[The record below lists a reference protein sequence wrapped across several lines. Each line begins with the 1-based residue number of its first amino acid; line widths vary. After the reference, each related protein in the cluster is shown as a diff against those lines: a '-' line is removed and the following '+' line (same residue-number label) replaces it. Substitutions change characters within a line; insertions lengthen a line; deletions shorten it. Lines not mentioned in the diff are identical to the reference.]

1 MSKCRGNQANRI
13 PALAVI
19 ALAGAAL
26 HRLIPSLDVDA
37 TPRQCTTL
45 MLNIMLPGLNIKVI
59 YRSSPG
65 SHLWQIPVAM
75 LVGAVAC
82 VCAAALVFSLL
93 SLDRNQSDL
102 VPCSV

>member
-1 MSKCRGNQANRI
+1 M
-13 PALAVI
+13 I

-26 HRLIPSLDVDA
+26 HRLVPSLDVDA
-37 TPRQCTTL
+37 TPRQCGTL
-45 MLNIMLPGLNIKVI
+45 VLIIMLPGLNIKVI

-65 SHLWQIPVAM
+65 SDLWQIPVAM

-82 VCAAALVFSLL
+82 VCAVALVFSLCP
-93 SLDRNQSDL
+93 LDRNQSDL